1 MRSQHVHQPIA
12 RCIRIKSVVTNRLCN
27 SAFEKRNH
35 CTALEETELQYD
47 VGACV
52 EQMSKIVWLVLEVF
66 VLKLY
71 NTYELASID
80 LLERP
85 ATGVCTERV

>member
-1 MRSQHVHQPIA
+1 
-12 RCIRIKSVVTNRLCN
+12 
-27 SAFEKRNH
+27 
-35 CTALEETELQYD
+35 
-47 VGACV
+47 
-52 EQMSKIVWLVLEVF
+52 MSKIVWLVLEVF

-71 NTYELASID
+71 NAYELASID